1 MGDLETIREGD
12 KGVVMQLIDLERLEK
27 LIKDGDAPK
36 KHVDYWKSA
45 KVSYP
50 EVWYRLWLGRV
61 KDYLVQ
67 RLQRR
72 K

>member
-1 MGDLETIREGD
+1 
-12 KGVVMQLIDLERLEK
+12 MQLIDLERLEK

-50 EVWYRLWLGRV
+50 EVWYRLWLCRV